1 MMKHWL
7 GYGLFLTLLAIP
19 GEAVAETIL
28 QQTGVLEPGDFTLE
42 DGSLYDRYEF
52 EGEAG
57 QGVVIQ
63 ATSDEFDTYLL
74 LRDASG
80 QSLAE
85 NDDWNGEQN
94 SIIGY
99 VLPETGTYQVWVNA
113 YSADGQG
120 SYGVAIDAVG
130 ANHQVVQ
137 EAHADRLNS
146 QGEDLYYR
154 AQYREALELFE
165 QSLAIRREIGDRRGE
180 GVSLNNIGRIYD
192 SLGEYPKALELYEQ
206 SLAIRQELGDRR
218 GEGVTLNNIGLI
230 YDSLG
235 EYPKA
240 LERYEQS
247 LAILQEI
254 GDRRGEGVTLNNIGL
269 IYDSLGEY
277 LKALERYEQSLAIF
291 QEIGDRRGEGLLLT
305 SIGGIYDSLGEY
317 SKALERYEQSL
328 AIFQEIGDRRGEGT
342 TLNNIGLIYS
352 SLGEYP
358 KALERYEQSLAIRQA
373 IGDRRGEGTT
383 LNNIGGIYSSLSEY
397 PKALELYEQS
407 LAIRQAIGDRSGEG
421 NSLHNIG
428 YVLESLGYP
437 ILAIVYLKQSVNT
450 YEAIR
455 TSNRGLAQESQEA
468 FTEQVANSYRKL
480 ADLLLQQDRV
490 LEAQRV
496 LDLLKVQ
503 ELDDYLGGV
512 RSYETTASGIDL
524 LPQEAS
530 LWADRAG
537 TLARAIPLATELQQL
552 RQKPFPSRTQ
562 AENDRIQALELEQ
575 GQILDQFLAFI
586 ASEEVQKIIAQ
597 LERTVTDPEQD
608 VITQLNRFPTLQD
621 NLEAIGNAVLLYPL
635 ILEDRLELVL
645 VTPDGPPT
653 RHPVAIPRE
662 QLTAKIA
669 EFQGLLRDKHSNPE
683 PLAQELYQLLVE
695 PLETALTAAEA
706 ETIIYAPDGPLRY
719 IPLAALHDGEG
730 WLAQRYEVNHITAA
744 SLTDLNLRPAR
755 QPVVLAGAFQEGRH
769 EVTVG
774 EKSLAFA
781 GLPYAGIEVDLLQE
795 AFPTTPFYD
804 DGFSRRAVEPLMN
817 DHSIVHLA
825 THAALLVGSPLDSFI
840 LFGNGERL
848 TLEDLKG
855 WRGRLRSVDL
865 VVLSA
870 CETGTGSI
878 KDASGEEIL
887 GFGYLMQDAGARAVL
902 SSLWPVSDGGTQ
914 ELMTNFY
921 AALQVPGM
929 TKAEALQ
936 QAQIALIEGNQVDPG
951 SGERFTRIPD
961 DPEAAERPNGR
972 LAHPYYWAPFIL
984 IGNGL

>member
-1 MMKHWL
+1 MMIKHWL
-7 GYGLFLTLLAIP
+7 GCGFFLTLLAIP
-19 GEAVAETIL
+19 GAAVAETIL
-28 QQTGVLEPGDFTLE
+28 QQTGVLEPGDLTLE
-42 DGSLYDRYEF
+42 DGSRYDRYEF

-80 QSLAE
+80 QLLAE
-85 NDDWNGEQN
+85 NDDWNGARN
-94 SIIGY
+94 STIGY
-99 VLPETGTYQVWVNA
+99 VLPETGKYQVWINA

-120 SYGVAIDAVG
+120 SYDVITEAVAA
-130 ANHQVVQ
+130 AHPVVQ
-137 EAHADRLNS
+137 EAQADRLNS
-146 QGEDLYYR
+146 QGMFFLNR
-154 AQYREALELFE
+154 AQYPEALELFE
-165 QSLAIRREIGDRRGE
+165 QSLVIR
-180 GVSLNNIGRIYD
+180 
-192 SLGEYPKALELYEQ
+192 
-206 SLAIRQELGDRR
+206 
-218 GEGVTLNNIGLI
+218 
-230 YDSLG
+230 
-235 EYPKA
+235 
-240 LERYEQS
+240 
-247 LAILQEI
+247 QEI
-254 GDRRGEGVTLNNIGL
+254 GDRRGEGESLN
-269 IYDSLGEY
+269 
-277 LKALERYEQSLAIF
+277 
-291 QEIGDRRGEGLLLT
+291 
-305 SIGGIYDSLGEY
+305 
-317 SKALERYEQSL
+317 
-328 AIFQEIGDRRGEGT
+328 
-342 TLNNIGLIYS
+342 
-352 SLGEYP
+352 
-358 KALERYEQSLAIRQA
+358 
-373 IGDRRGEGTT
+373 
-383 LNNIGGIYSSLSEY
+383 
-397 PKALELYEQS
+397 
-407 LAIRQAIGDRSGEG
+407 
-421 NSLHNIG
+421 NIG
-428 YVLESLGYP
+428 YVLESLDYP
-437 ILAIVYLKQSVNT
+437 ILAIVYLKQSVST

-455 TSNRGLAQESQEA
+455 TSNRGLTQESQEA
-468 FTEQVANSYRKL
+468 FTEQVASSYRKL

-512 RSYETTASGIDL
+512 RSQATTASGIDL

-530 LWADRAG
+530 FWANRAG

-552 RQKPFPSRTQ
+552 RQTPFPSRTQ

-575 GQILDQFLAFI
+575 GEILDQFLDFI

-597 LERTVTDPEQD
+597 LERTVADPEQD

-669 EFQGLLRDKHSNPE
+669 EFQGLLRDKHSSPQ

-719 IPLAALHDGEG
+719 IPLAALHDGKG

-804 DGFSRRAVEPLMN
+804 DDFSRGAIEPLMN
-817 DHSIVHLA
+817 EHTIMHLA

-961 DPEAAERPNGR
+961 DPAAAERPNGR

>member
-1 MMKHWL
+1 MMIKHWL
-7 GYGLFLTLLAIP
+7 GCGFFLTLLAIP
-19 GEAVAETIL
+19 GAAVAETIL
-28 QQTGVLEPGDFTLE
+28 QQTGVLEPGDLTLE
-42 DGSLYDRYEF
+42 DGSRYDRYEF

-80 QSLAE
+80 QLLAE
-85 NDDWNGEQN
+85 NDDWNGARN
-94 SIIGY
+94 STIGY
-99 VLPETGTYQVWVNA
+99 VLPETGKYQVWINA

-120 SYGVAIDAVG
+120 SYDVITEAVAA
-130 ANHQVVQ
+130 AHPVVQ
-137 EAHADRLNS
+137 EAQADRLNS
-146 QGEDLYYR
+146 QGMFFLNR
-154 AQYREALELFE
+154 AQYPEALELFE
-165 QSLAIRREIGDRRGE
+165 QSLVIRQEIGDRRGE
-180 GVSLNNIGRIYD
+180 GESLNNIGGIYD

-206 SLAIRQELGDRR
+206 SLAI
-218 GEGVTLNNIGLI
+218 
-230 YDSLG
+230 
-235 EYPKA
+235 
-240 LERYEQS
+240 
-247 LAILQEI
+247 LQEI
-254 GDRRGEGVTLNNIGL
+254 GDRRGEGE
-269 IYDSLGEY
+269 S
-277 LKALERYEQSLAIF
+277 
-291 QEIGDRRGEGLLLT
+291 
-305 SIGGIYDSLGEY
+305 
-317 SKALERYEQSL
+317 
-328 AIFQEIGDRRGEGT
+328 
-342 TLNNIGLIYS
+342 
-352 SLGEYP
+352 
-358 KALERYEQSLAIRQA
+358 
-373 IGDRRGEGTT
+373 
-383 LNNIGGIYSSLSEY
+383 LNNIGGIYSRLGEY

-407 LAIRQAIGDRSGEG
+407 LAIRQEIGDRRGEG
-421 NSLHNIG
+421 ESLNNIG
-428 YVLESLGYP
+428 YVLESLDYP
-437 ILAIVYLKQSVNT
+437 ILAIVYLKQSVST

-455 TSNRGLAQESQEA
+455 TSNRGLTQESQEA
-468 FTEQVANSYRKL
+468 FTEQVASSYRKL

-512 RSYETTASGIDL
+512 RSQATTASGIDL

-530 LWADRAG
+530 FWANRAG

-552 RQKPFPSRTQ
+552 RQTPFPSRTQ

-575 GQILDQFLAFI
+575 GEILDQFLDFI

-597 LERTVTDPEQD
+597 LERTVADPEQD

-669 EFQGLLRDKHSNPE
+669 EFQGLLRDKHSSPQ

-719 IPLAALHDGEG
+719 IPLAALHDGKG

-804 DGFSRRAVEPLMN
+804 DDFSRGAIEPLMN
-817 DHSIVHLA
+817 EHTIMHLA

-961 DPEAAERPNGR
+961 DPAAAERPNGR